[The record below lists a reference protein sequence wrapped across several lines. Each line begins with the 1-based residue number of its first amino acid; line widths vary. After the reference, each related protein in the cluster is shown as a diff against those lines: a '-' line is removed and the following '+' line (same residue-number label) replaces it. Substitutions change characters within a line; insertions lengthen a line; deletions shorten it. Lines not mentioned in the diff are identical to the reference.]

1 MRSSKPAVIVV
12 IGMVAL
18 SVPGRTLAQSTDQEQ
33 LIGALR
39 KQLEDVR
46 SQLAMIQSRIDEL
59 TAAGPGAASTLGTV
73 AEQTQPARP
82 AAGVTSSPASQ
93 ATSTYQTISEDAFA
107 AARFDNVPVD
117 PKYRGYF
124 ILPGTQTLL
133 KIGGFFKTDFM
144 YDFEPTVSPDQFIP
158 SLILIPT
165 VDGVHDANVSMRP
178 TRLSVD
184 FLMPSRIGDARL
196 YLEGDFFGINAT
208 TPRLRHAYAQARN
221 LLIGQT
227 FTNFMDPDA
236 FPDLLDVRG
245 PTGMAYL
252 RNPQVRY
259 GFALDRKTTL
269 HLSVEKPQSDV
280 DVETSEFSSRPN
292 SPSPDAAVRL
302 RQEVQRGHW
311 QVASVFR
318 SIAAFLPD
326 GRRDTVFGWGV
337 GASGTVRTFER
348 DHLVAQATYGH
359 GISRYIQD
367 QSGRGVDAA
376 VVSVQEPHLTAIPAI
391 GGHGAYQ
398 HYWLGSLRSNLVY
411 GYSHAH
417 NTGIQADSTYRTS
430 HYAAANVIWNPFGT
444 LDVGAEY
451 LLGWYERKDRQT
463 GNASRIQVS
472 LKYAFVRV
480 DGSE

>member
-18 SVPGRTLAQSTDQEQ
+18 SVPGRTHAQSTDQDQ

-59 TAAGPGAASTLGTV
+59 TGVRPGAGSTLGTV
-73 AEQTQPARP
+73 APARP
-82 AAGVTSSPASQ
+82 AERVTTAHAGQ
-93 ATSTYQTISEDAFA
+93 ATSTYQTVSEDAFA

-117 PKYRGYF
+117 PKYHGYF

-144 YDFEPTVSPDQFIP
+144 YDFDPTASPDQFIP

-178 TRLSVD
+178 TRLSLD
-184 FLMPSRIGDARL
+184 FLVPSRLGDARL

-269 HLSVEKPQSDV
+269 RLSVEKPQSDV
-280 DVETSEFSSRPN
+280 DVETSEC
-292 SPSPDAAVRL
+292 
-302 RQEVQRGHW
+302 
-311 QVASVFR
+311 
-318 SIAAFLPD
+318 
-326 GRRDTVFGWGV
+326 
-337 GASGTVRTFER
+337 
-348 DHLVAQATYGH
+348 
-359 GISRYIQD
+359 
-367 QSGRGVDAA
+367 
-376 VVSVQEPHLTAIPAI
+376 
-391 GGHGAYQ
+391 
-398 HYWLGSLRSNLVY
+398 
-411 GYSHAH
+411 
-417 NTGIQADSTYRTS
+417 
-430 HYAAANVIWNPFGT
+430 HYAAANLIWNPFGT
-444 LDVGAEY
+444 LNVGAEY

-463 GNASRIQVS
+463 GSASRIQVS
-472 LKYAFVRV
+472 LKYAFVRL
-480 DGSE
+480 DAGD